1 MAAYTDT
8 HGFDKGSAAHP
19 AKGQTRV
26 SYVEVVL
33 DFVTITADRATAG
46 ATALAAGD
54 SLQVISVPANTLVL
68 AVGATTE
75 VAEGAASTFD
85 IGLTGGDVDLFVD
98 GGDANALG
106 TTACNG
112 AGLDGDNQSHYF
124 AAADTIDILMG
135 VSGALNDGAKIKV
148 WAVLVDCSST
158 NLSG

>member
-1 MAAYTDT
+1 MAALTDS

-26 SYVEVVL
+26 SYVEVVM
-33 DFVTITADRATAG
+33 DFAAITTARAAAG
-46 ATALAAGD
+46 ATALGSD

>member
-1 MAAYTDT
+1 MAALTDT
-8 HGFDKGSAAHP
+8 HGFNKGSAAHP

-26 SYVEVVL
+26 SYVEVVM
-33 DFVTITADRATAG
+33 DFAAITVARAAAG
-46 ATALAAGD
+46 ASVLSTD
-54 SLQVISVPANTLVL
+54 SLEVITLPANTLVL

-75 VAEGAASTFD
+75 TVEGGTATFD

-98 GGDANALG
+98 GADANALG

-112 AGLDGDNQSHYF
+112 VGFDGDNQSHYF
-124 AAADTIDILMG
+124 AAADTLDLLC
-135 VSGALNDGAKIKV
+135 LNAMDVAKVKV

>member
-8 HGFDKGSAAHP
+8 HGFDKGSAAHT

-26 SYVEVVL
+26 SYVEVL
-33 DFVTITADRATAG
+33 LNFVTITADRVTAG

-68 AVGATTE
+68 ACGITTE
-75 VAEGAASTFD
+75 VVEGGTATVD

-98 GGDANALG
+98 GGDANTLG

>member
-19 AKGQTRV
+19 ATQAEILD
-26 SYVEVVL
+26 VEYE
-33 DFVTITADRATAG
+33 TITADRATAG

>member
-8 HGFDKGSAAHP
+8 HGFDKGSAAHT

-26 SYVEVVL
+26 SYVEVLL
-33 DFVTITADRATAG
+33 DFVTITADRVTAG

-75 VAEGAASTFD
+75 VVEGATATFD
-85 IGLTGGDVDLFVD
+85 IGTTGGTTDGFVD
-98 GGDANALG
+98 GGNANALG

-112 AGLDGDNQSHYF
+112 AFLDGNNQSHYF
-124 AAADTIDILMG
+124 AAADTIDILLA
-135 VSGALNDGAKIKV
+135 VSGSTLDTAKVKV